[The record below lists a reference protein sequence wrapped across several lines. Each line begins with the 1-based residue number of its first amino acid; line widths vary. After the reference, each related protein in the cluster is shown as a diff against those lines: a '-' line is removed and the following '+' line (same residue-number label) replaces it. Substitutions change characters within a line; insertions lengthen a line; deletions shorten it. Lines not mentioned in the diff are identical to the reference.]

1 MVVVKAVHAA
11 EHTVGQGWMLVTR
24 SDVSIND
31 FSAFPDMRRFK
42 NSGS

>member
-1 MVVVKAVHAA
+1 MVLVKAVHAA

-31 FSAFPDMRRFK
+31 FSAFLGLRRRK
-42 NSGS
+42 K